1 LSFGSFDAQE
11 STRARE
17 LCQDVLNSFQATPFL
32 SKHVLCRL
40 LLSRILLRTHNIA
53 GSARECE
60 AALGVLEKL
69 DSPILLYQAQFL
81 RGQILEVSGK
91 TDEAYQCYQE
101 ARS

>member
-1 LSFGSFDAQE
+1 L
-11 STRARE
+11 R
-17 LCQDVLNSFQATPFL
+17 VLLA
-32 SKHVLCRL
+32 
-40 LLSRILLRTHNIA
+40 
-53 GSARECE
+53 SARRLW
-60 AALGVLEKL
+60 AFLEKL